1 MTRYLTTIGLEFHAE
16 LKTKTKLFCACPT
29 DFAGEPNTQ
38 VCPIC
43 LGMPGVLPVLNKE
56 AVRLAAKAGLAL
68 NCAVSRYSKFDRKN
82 YFYPDLP
89 SGYQVTQFPL
99 PICRNGYIDIPGDS
113 GETKR
118 VRINRI
124 HMEEDAGKLVHSG
137 EHIGG
142 SAYSLPDY
150 NRAAVPLIEIVTE
163 PDIASAE
170 EARAFAESLKLTLE
184 YAGVSDVRMEQGSL
198 RCDVNISIRPAHVSE
213 LGTRVEIKNLNSF
226 RSMLRA
232 IEHEVERQQLLLE
245 DGLSVVQETRL
256 WDEAAGRTRPM
267 RSKEDAHDYR
277 YFPEPNLVPVEISE
291 DWLAGIAA
299 TLPELPQAR
308 LNRLQEQLGLSPYD
322 AGQIVAN
329 PPLARYFDQAVAAGA
344 EPKTVVNWLLG
355 DITRLMNSNDN
366 AVPVPVAEFVCLL
379 QEVASGAIN
388 KNSAV
393 VVLEELFASG
403 GKAADIIAKHGFEQ
417 ISDTSLLASA
427 IAEVIAANPQPAADY
442 RGGKKQ
448 AAGFLVGQVMKKTK
462 GQANPALVKEML
474 EQALAE

>member
-1 MTRYLTTIGLEFHAE
+1 ML
-16 LKTKTKLFCACPT
+16 
-29 DFAGEPNTQ
+29 
-38 VCPIC
+38 
-43 LGMPGVLPVLNKE
+43 
-56 AVRLAAKAGLAL
+56 
-68 NCAVSRYSKFDRKN
+68 
-82 YFYPDLP
+82 
-89 SGYQVTQFPL
+89 
-99 PICRNGYIDIPGDS
+99 
-113 GETKR
+113 
-118 VRINRI
+118 
-124 HMEEDAGKLVHSG
+124 
-137 EHIGG
+137 
-142 SAYSLPDY
+142 
-150 NRAAVPLIEIVTE
+150 
-163 PDIASAE
+163 
-170 EARAFAESLKLTLE
+170 
-184 YAGVSDVRMEQGSL
+184 
-198 RCDVNISIRPAHVSE
+198 
-213 LGTRVEIKNLNSF
+213 F
-226 RSMLRA
+226 RS
-232 IEHEVERQQLLLE
+232 
-245 DGLSVVQETRL
+245 
-256 WDEAAGRTRPM
+256 
-267 RSKEDAHDYR
+267 
-277 YFPEPNLVPVEISE
+277 FPEPNLVPVEISE